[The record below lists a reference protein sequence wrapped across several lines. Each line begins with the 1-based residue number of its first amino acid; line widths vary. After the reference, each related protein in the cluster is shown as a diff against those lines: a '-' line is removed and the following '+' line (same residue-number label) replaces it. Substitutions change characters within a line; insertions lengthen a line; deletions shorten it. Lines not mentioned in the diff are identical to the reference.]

1 MKVNYVI
8 LDNSLVL
15 NFEGKTISIHAS
27 DSRFVAIKL
36 AIAENNLEQIPAIV
50 DVDKKYS
57 AKDISF
63 INNEV
68 LVDGKPVHESIAM
81 RLQAFKAED
90 LPTDNL
96 VKFVRK
102 LRLNPSFN
110 SREQLFKFI
119 EHNGHPITT
128 EGNFIAYRGVT
139 EDFKD
144 MHTKTFDNSPGSVC
158 EVSRTEV
165 DDNPNNTCSFGLHV
179 ACFAYAKDFG
189 RKLVEVEVDPKDVV
203 CVPTDYN
210 GTKMRVSKFKVVG
223 VVDTMNTSV
232 LVKSSYPE
240 VNAEFI
246 TDENDYDDNE
256 DETEED
262 WENYED
268 SDNYNPSKDNYVE
281 SKWVD
286 VNLLNSS
293 FIVGAKYNKFTKDL
307 VVTLT
312 GGLDYTYYDIEASVI
327 TAWENALSVG
337 SFFNKHIKN
346 S

>member
-1 MKVNYVI
+1 MQVNYVI

-36 AIAENNLEQIPAIV
+36 AIAENRLEQIPAIV

-63 INNEV
+63 ANNEV

-119 EHNGHPITT
+119 EHNGHPLTT

-158 EVSRTEV
+158 EVSRAEV

-179 ACFAYAKDFG
+179 ACFDYAKDFG

-223 VVDTMNTSV
+223 VVDVMNTSV
-232 LVKSSYPE
+232 LVNSSYSDIGAGFI
-240 VNAEFI
+240 AE
-246 TDENDYDDNE
+246 ENDYPLYPSDDWQPVDSYGNLFE
-256 DETEED
+256 ETPNNKKAYYD
-262 WENYED
+262 LKLR
-268 SDNYNPSKDNYVE
+268 P
-281 SKWVD
+281 
-286 VNLLNSS
+286 SS
-293 FIVGAKYNKFTKDL
+293 FIKKAWYFPNDLILNVTMHNGAT
-307 VVTLT
+307 
-312 GGLDYTYYDIEASVI
+312 YTYEDIDWTTVQN
-327 TAWENALSVG
+327 WEGAYSTGV
-337 SFFNKHIKN
+337 FFNENIRDF
-346 S
+346 